1 MIKSQIPAAS
11 RSLDIPFSRIREIFD
26 MASQHEGMI
35 RLDVGE
41 PNFNTPANIIEAAI
55 KALKEGYTHYT
66 PNAGLPG
73 LREAIA
79 EKLSNENSIPI
90 ASYKQVAVTPGGIN
104 ALYLALLATVNPGEE
119 LLVPDPSWTQYISMV
134 KLAGGIPI
142 PYSLKE
148 ENEFQ
153 IDLDELQEMTNEKT
167 RAILVNSPCNPTGAV
182 WDRQRVEQCVRFA
195 EQNDL
200 VIISDEIYDKI
211 IFDDFIH
218 VSFAAIPNAFPRTL
232 TINGF
237 SKTYAMTGWRLGY
250 VAGPKEIIEQIT
262 KISQNVVTSA
272 NAAAQCAGIEALR
285 GSQDAVHLMIERYQ
299 KRRDLIWNGLNN
311 IAGIRCNK
319 PRGAFYAFAN
329 ISSLGMSSWDFTRFL
344 IEKARVSTVPGK
356 AFGAS
361 GEGFIRLSFANS
373 SRNIEEAIERIRNE
387 LEA

>member
-1 MIKSQIPAAS
+1 MIRSQIPVAS

-26 MASQHEGMI
+26 MAGQHEGMI
-35 RLDVGE
+35 RLEVGE

-66 PNAGLPG
+66 PNAGLPE

-90 ASYKQVAVTPGGIN
+90 ASYEQVAVTPGGIN

-119 LLVPDPSWTQYISMV
+119 VLIPDPAWTQYVSMV

-153 IDLDELQEMTNEKT
+153 INLDELQEMTNEKT

-218 VSFAAIPNAFPRTL
+218 VSFAAIPKAFPRTL

-237 SKTYAMTGWRLGY
+237 
-250 VAGPKEIIEQIT
+250 
-262 KISQNVVTSA
+262 
-272 NAAAQCAGIEALR
+272 
-285 GSQDAVHLMIERYQ
+285 
-299 KRRDLIWNGLNN
+299 
-311 IAGIRCNK
+311 
-319 PRGAFYAFAN
+319 
-329 ISSLGMSSWDFTRFL
+329 
-344 IEKARVSTVPGK
+344 
-356 AFGAS
+356 
-361 GEGFIRLSFANS
+361 
-373 SRNIEEAIERIRNE
+373 
-387 LEA
+387 